1 MLYAEKDSNGT
12 IVAIRT
18 KPMEQN
24 QEPVA
29 ESALVKFLADHDQT
43 GSYENVLSLLDSSV
57 IRVLDDLIDLLV
69 KKDLIMVTEL
79 PEEAQKKIVERKRIR
94 LKMQEAVQL
103 TVDDII

>member
-1 MLYAEKDSNGT
+1 MLYAEKDDNGT

-18 KPMEQN
+18 RPTKPN
-24 QEPVA
+24 QEPLA
-29 ESALVKFLADHDQT
+29 ESTLVKFLTDHDDT
-43 GSYENVLSLLDSSV
+43 GSYESVLSLLDSSV

-79 PEEAQKKIVERKRIR
+79 PEEAQKKIGERKRIR